1 MKKTSSLSIN
11 KIVSKTAQ
19 NVAKKMS
26 GNRSF
31 LYNKYLLYIS
41 FVVAFINILLWIS
54 SGDYFHV
61 IVFILVGYLTY
72 QFSKNMMVVLVI
84 AFVISN
90 IVKSGS
96 SIVLEGMEEK
106 KKTEGMEEEGEKKK
120 TEGMEE
126 DGMKKEGMNMKQ
138 GMKNKKATMNMKEG
152 VKNKQGMKNN
162 DSYESY
168 EGLEDEEESQEGMG
182 VDTPCMTDLDCAK
195 GDVCDKSRMV
205 CSTKKK

>member
-1 MKKTSSLSIN
+1 MKKTSSSSIN

-106 KKTEGMEEEGEKKK
+106 KKTEGMEE
-120 TEGMEE
+120 
-126 DGMKKEGMNMKQ
+126 DDMKKEGMNMKQ
-138 GMKNKKATMNMKEG
+138 GMKNKTDAMNMKEG

-168 EGLEDEEESQEGMG
+168 EGLEDEEESKEKEEQEIEKHK
-182 VDTPCMTDLDCAK
+182 VKQVSDL
-195 GDVCDKSRMV
+195 
-205 CSTKKK
+205 